1 MPSLRAS
8 PTRWADMGALRE
20 WWQRLMEGRPDHE
33 DGTSHTWEHCKFDL
47 WRCPTCGLM
56 DGYDPLLDGPR

>member
-1 MPSLRAS
+1 
-8 PTRWADMGALRE
+8 MGALRE